1 MKYFIVIQ
9 GLVLFGM
16 TSIVFALKNVLLDQ
30 CKAILKK
37 WMYAKCVNANI
48 TSANGGW
55 SQGEG
60 AKHTVPLSNPNDT
73 YRTYTEDKMCP
84 QCFLCPFSNFRRKR
98 NFTIIFV
105 CVCFLS
111 HSFFRDCTTPA
122 PTKSWMCPPQREL
135 SIIVYNV

>member
-30 CKAILKK
+30 CKAILKN

-84 QCFLCPFSNFRRKR
+84 QCLFVPLFKFSTKTQLYNYL
-98 NFTIIFV
+98 
-105 CVCFLS
+105 CVCLFFKS
-111 HSFFRDCTTPA
+111 QFFRDCTTPA
-122 PTKSWMCPPQREL
+122 PTESWMRPPQREL
-135 SIIVYNV
+135 SIIVNNV